1 VPEQSDVDARAAR
14 RNYIILLGSATLVM
28 AGIVVATIQFT

>member
-1 VPEQSDVDARAAR
+1 VPEQSDLDARAAR
-14 RNYIILLGSATLVM
+14 RNYLILVGSATLVM